1 LTVDAK
7 VTMEREMKTWHSSLA
22 AISTAAFLSLAS
34 ISCGG
39 GGAPS
44 TPAPVAT
51 PTPVAV
57 ATPAP
62 VPSPEP
68 TPEAEPPV
76 TNTRPP
82 VRITARLYLVED
94 ASGRRVDYETT
105 KAGMPIIPLGYRV
118 RFDIVAKDAK
128 NKETIGSGH
137 PEWTFDPEHLID
149 IVTFSNEFQP
159 RLRASQRGE
168 FSTYATLDKIKS
180 NTITVFL
187 GEP

>member
-1 LTVDAK
+1 
-7 VTMEREMKTWHSSLA
+7 MKTWPS
-22 AISTAAFLSLAS
+22 STATFLGVVLSVAS
-34 ISCGG
+34 VSCGG

-44 TPAPVAT
+44 APVPVAT

-57 ATPAP
+57 ATP
-62 VPSPEP
+62 VPTPEP

-76 TNTRPP
+76 TNSRPP

-105 KAGMPIIPLGYRV
+105 KEGTPLIPLGYRFRV
-118 RFDIVAKDAK
+118 DIVAKDAK
-128 NKETIGSGH
+128 NKETTGSGH
-137 PEWTFDPEHLID
+137 PEWTFEPEHLID

-168 FSTYATLDKIKS
+168 FSVYATLDNIKS

>member
-1 LTVDAK
+1 LTIDAHW
-7 VTMEREMKTWHSSLA
+7 RWSGEMKTWPLST
-22 AISTAAFLSLAS
+22 AISLGILVSLAS
-34 ISCGG
+34 VSCG

-44 TPAPVAT
+44 APVPVAT

-57 ATPAP
+57 ATPTPAP
-62 VPSPEP
+62 TPAP
-68 TPEAEPPV
+68 TPEPEPPV

-105 KAGMPIIPLGYRV
+105 KEGTPVIPLGYRF
-118 RFDIVAKDAK
+118 RIDIIAKDAK
-128 NKETIGSGH
+128 NKETSGSGH
-137 PEWTFDPEHLID
+137 PAWTFEPEHLID
-149 IVTFSNEFQP
+149 IMTFSNEFQP

-168 FSTYATLDKIKS
+168 FNVYATLDAIKS
-180 NTITVFL
+180 NTVTVFL

>member
-1 LTVDAK
+1 
-7 VTMEREMKTWHSSLA
+7 MKTWPLST
-22 AISTAAFLSLAS
+22 AISLGILVSVAS
-34 ISCGG
+34 VSCGG

-44 TPAPVAT
+44 APVPVAT

-62 VPSPEP
+62 APTPEP
-68 TPEAEPPV
+68 TPEPEAPV
-76 TNTRPP
+76 TNSRPP

-105 KAGMPIIPLGYRV
+105 KEGTPLIPLGYRFRV
-118 RFDIVAKDAK
+118 DIVAKDAK
-128 NKETIGSGH
+128 NKETTGSGH

-159 RLRASQRGE
+159 RLRASQRGL
-168 FSTYATLDKIKS
+168 FNVYATLDKVKS
-180 NTITVFL
+180 NTITVIL

>member
-1 LTVDAK
+1 LTIDAHW
-7 VTMEREMKTWHSSLA
+7 RWSGEMKTWPLST
-22 AISTAAFLSLAS
+22 AISLGILVSLAS
-34 ISCGG
+34 VSCG

-44 TPAPVAT
+44 APVPVAT

-57 ATPAP
+57 ATPPPAP
-62 VPSPEP
+62 TPAP
-68 TPEAEPPV
+68 TPEPEPPV

-105 KAGMPIIPLGYRV
+105 KEGTPVIPLGYRF
-118 RFDIVAKDAK
+118 RIDIIAKDAK
-128 NKETIGSGH
+128 NKETSGSGH
-137 PEWTFDPEHLID
+137 PAWTFDPEHLID
-149 IVTFSNEFQP
+149 IMTFSNEFQP

-168 FSTYATLDKIKS
+168 FNVYATLDAIKS
-180 NTITVFL
+180 NTVTVFL

>member
-1 LTVDAK
+1 MKNAHLAAALSS
-7 VTMEREMKTWHSSLA
+7 VTMVSV
-22 AISTAAFLSLAS
+22 AS

-39 GGAPS
+39 GTPSAPV
-44 TPAPVAT
+44 TVAT
-51 PTPVAV
+51 PSPVAV
-57 ATPAP
+57 ATPTPAP
-62 VPSPEP
+62 TPEP

-76 TNTRPP
+76 TNSRPP

-94 ASGRRVDYETT
+94 AAGNRVDYETT
-105 KAGMPIIPLGYRV
+105 REGVPIIPLGYRF
-118 RFDIVAKDAK
+118 RIDIVAKDAK
-128 NKETIGSGH
+128 NKETTGSGH

-168 FSTYATLDKIKS
+168 FSVYATLDNIQS
-180 NTITVFL
+180 NTITVYL

>member
-1 LTVDAK
+1 
-7 VTMEREMKTWHSSLA
+7 MKNRHLA
-22 AISTAAFLSLAS
+22 AALSSVALVSVAS

-39 GGAPS
+39 GGTPSAPVVPAPS
-44 TPAPVAT
+44 PVVVAT
-51 PTPVAV
+51 PTPVP
-57 ATPAP
+57 T
-62 VPSPEP
+62 PEP

-76 TNTRPP
+76 TNSRPP

-94 ASGRRVDYETT
+94 AAGNRVDYDTT
-105 KAGMPIIPLGYRV
+105 KEGVPIIPLGYRFRV
-118 RFDIVAKDAK
+118 DIVAKDAK
-128 NKETIGSGH
+128 NKETTGSGH

-168 FSTYATLDKIKS
+168 FNVYATLDTIQS